1 MASRLCRRT
10 SQKRWWK
17 PLINHNQMPNKT
29 KEKNWERFVKTYKP
43 IRNFV
48 FPTES
53 FDGFLFDTCKTEIA
67 VVNGY
72 NDKYVWT
79 LMECDGKTFLSAG
92 KHFVNRLGYFI
103 CGKKWENK
111 EKEIEI

>member
-1 MASRLCRRT
+1 
-10 SQKRWWK
+10 
-17 PLINHNQMPNKT
+17 MPNKN

-43 IRNFV
+43 KKNFV
-48 FPTES
+48 CPTDTY
-53 FDGFLFDTCKTEIA
+53 DGFFFDTMKTETA

-103 CGKKWENK
+103 TDKKWKNK
-111 EKEIEI
+111 EEKIEI